1 VGLKSTVVL
10 RRSGFGFGGAGVEST
25 VGEESMTDQIPNSA
39 SVPPATSSAPAGTT
53 TSASQRGPTIN
64 IADEFGTAKRN
75 LPPAKVLL
83 LTTAAILVIVG
94 IYSFVQRAK
103 PQGAGSLD
111 NVSAVDLPSQD
122 GVLVALTFTLSNSGQ
137 KSLWIHGIQGKVV
150 TSTGELNSDAVSAID
165 FDRYYQAFPT
175 LKANTQPA
183 LAPED
188 KLQPGQ
194 EIKRTVIV
202 SFPLT
207 LADFKD
213 RRSVSVVIQPY
224 DQPVP
229 IVLSK

>member
-1 VGLKSTVVL
+1 
-10 RRSGFGFGGAGVEST
+10 
-25 VGEESMTDQIPNSA
+25 MTDQTPNSV
-39 SVPPATSSAPAGTT
+39 SVPPVTPSASAGTT
-53 TSASQRGPTIN
+53 PPASQRGPTIN

-75 LPPAKVLL
+75 LPPVKVLL
-83 LTTAAILVIVG
+83 LATAGILVIVG
-94 IYSFVQRAK
+94 IYSFIQRAK

-111 NVSAVDLPSQD
+111 NVTAVDLPSQD

-137 KSLWIHGIQGKVV
+137 RSLWVHGIQGKVV
-150 TSTGELNSDAVSAID
+150 TSTGELSSDAVSAVD
-165 FDRYYQAFPT
+165 FDRYYQALPT

-202 SFPLT
+202 SFPVKLD
-207 LADFKD
+207 AFNQ
-213 RRSVSVVIQPY
+213 RRSVSVVVQPY

-229 IVLSK
+229 IILTK